1 MARPKRRIQDG
12 WRRLSGRRARA
23 PQTGWAGRTL
33 PTAWRHA
40 WVSRQRPA
48 KGKKKSRGKS
58 RGKKQKKPEVDI
70 LSPAAMLNLYY
81 IAHNVAD
88 CLQLR
93 GFRWPGAAK
102 AKKGKGKT

>member
-1 MARPKRRIQDG
+1 M
-12 WRRLSGRRARA
+12 
-23 PQTGWAGRTL
+23 
-33 PTAWRHA
+33 
-40 WVSRQRPA
+40 
-48 KGKKKSRGKS
+48 
-58 RGKKQKKPEVDI
+58 DI